1 MGGGGGGVRR
11 FGCSGAMR
19 RSILFDAFA
28 SGEYVGREVWGKGE
42 LGREET
48 LRMSSDMGVDFLE
61 LIAYVRLLL
70 AKLGRP
76 ALALGVT
83 GTTGLYG
90 LAAEDFDTERAAGL
104 SGTSFSCAV
113 PCDVSDVQ

>member
-1 MGGGGGGVRR
+1 MRR
-11 FGCSGAMR
+11 FGWRGAIR
-19 RSILFDAFA
+19 LRTLLDAFA

-61 LIAYVRLLL
+61 LIVYVRLLL
-70 AKLGRP
+70 AKLERP

-90 LAAEDFDTERAAGL
+90 LAAEDFGTERAAGL

-113 PCDVSDVQ
+113 ACDVSDVQ